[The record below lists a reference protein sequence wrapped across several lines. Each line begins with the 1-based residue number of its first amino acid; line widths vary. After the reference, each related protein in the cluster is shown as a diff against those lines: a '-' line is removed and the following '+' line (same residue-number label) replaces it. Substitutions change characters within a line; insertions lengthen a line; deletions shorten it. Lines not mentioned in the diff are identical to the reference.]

1 MSVLFFLF
9 LTKNN
14 MEPVD
19 LLERLMNLKV
29 RTKLAPTKTDALK
42 VSASTFC
49 SSCVIV
55 STRAF

>member
-1 MSVLFFLF
+1 
-9 LTKNN
+9 